1 MESTDAHNKL
11 YTNRR
16 RVTQNDGLY
25 NINYI
30 GPQLQDTLGVFPRK
44 NLTPVNHPSLVFQ
57 EQQQK

>member
-44 NLTPVNHPSLVFQ
+44 NLKTREPP
-57 EQQQK
+57 